1 MAFGGG
7 GAWRLG
13 RQGDSAGA
21 VRGEV
26 GCRTGPF
33 IGTGRSV
40 RGKIF
45 RAHQCS
51 DEVEAAGRN
60 PGCR

>member
-45 RAHQCS
+45 RAH
-51 DEVEAAGRN
+51 
-60 PGCR
+60 